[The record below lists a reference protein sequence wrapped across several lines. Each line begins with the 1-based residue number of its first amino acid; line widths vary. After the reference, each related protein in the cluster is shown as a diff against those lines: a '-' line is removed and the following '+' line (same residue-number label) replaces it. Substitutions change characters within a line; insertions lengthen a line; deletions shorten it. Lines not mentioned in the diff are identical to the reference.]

1 MFTKILVPV
10 DLTDAN
16 RAAIEVASQ
25 LAALNDGSVTLL
37 HVIETIADAPFEDMQ
52 DFYQRLE
59 EKARAGMNSLAESL
73 ATDEISVEQHVI
85 YGRRATEIVTFAQEH
100 EVELIEEAVKT
111 GVDVKAVVLDALTAG
126 MNVVGDKFE
135 KGIYLIPDMLASAEA
150 VGAAMD
156 ILAPH
161 LEKAGFESKG
171 KIIMAT
177 VKGDLHDIGK
187 NIVSIMLKGAGFN
200 IIDLGTDVSTANIIQ
215 AAREHKPKFIGL
227 SALLTTTMR
236 EMENVIKTLEKEEIR
251 HDVKVMIGGAPTSN
265 EFAQEIGADAFC
277 LDAFQAVSYAESA
290 V

>member
-1 MFTKILVPV
+1 MSNSELIEKIK
-10 DLTDAN
+10 
-16 RAAIEVASQ
+16 
-25 LAALNDGSVTLL
+25 LNIIQGRVTSDDDGFD
-37 HVIETIADAPFEDMQ
+37 EGYEGQP
-52 DFYQRLE
+52 
-59 EKARAGMNSLAESL
+59 
-73 ATDEISVEQHVI
+73 AT
-85 YGRRATEIVTFAQEH
+85 
-100 EVELIEEAVKT
+100 VELIEEAVKT

-135 KGIYLIPDMLASAEA
+135 KGTYLIPDMLASAEA
-150 VGAAMD
+150 AGAAMD

-161 LEKAGFESKG
+161 LEKSGFESKG

-200 IIDLGTDVSTANIIQ
+200 IIDLGTDVSTDNIIQ
-215 AAREHKPKFIGL
+215 AAREHRPKFIGL

-236 EMENVIKTLEKEEIR
+236 EMEHVIKTLEKEEIR